1 MSGCTLGNLSVYKK
15 FDYMIQIDAP
25 FKEREDRVFS
35 RDILLKKGIMV
46 RRDVVFRDSLKKGEN
61 RNYIDEKI
69 SNTGDLQELQKIADE
84 IYSKK
89 IDNTYSRP
97 KTIREKYGGYKTRPI
112 DMNKISSRRKA
123 IGKSNKTR

>member
-1 MSGCTLGNLSVYKK
+1 
-15 FDYMIQIDAP
+15 MIQIDAP

-69 SNTGDLQELQKIADE
+69 SNTGDLIADE

-97 KTIREKYGGYKTRPI
+97 KTIREKYGGYKTKPI
-112 DMNKISSRRKA
+112 NKNRVSSRVKTERN
-123 IGKSNKTR
+123 SNRTR